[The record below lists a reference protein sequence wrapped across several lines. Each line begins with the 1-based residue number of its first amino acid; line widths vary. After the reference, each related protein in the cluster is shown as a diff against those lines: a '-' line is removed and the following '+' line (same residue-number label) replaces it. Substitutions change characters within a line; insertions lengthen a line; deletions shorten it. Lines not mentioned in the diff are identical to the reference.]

1 MYTVA
6 VAGATGAV
14 GQVML
19 DVLAEREFPVER
31 LIPLASERSRG
42 RSVSFRGESLTVRVL
57 SDYDFEDVDLVLFT
71 AGSDVV
77 RREADRILESGAV
90 IVDNSSAFRY
100 EPDVPLVVPEV
111 NPGALEAHRGLVAN
125 PNCSTIQMVMAL
137 APLHRAFEVQR
148 VVVSTYQSTSG
159 AGARAR
165 QEMWDQIE
173 AAVRGEPDP
182 EPDAFPHAIAFNA
195 IPEIGPVLRD
205 HDDYTKE
212 EMKMVWET
220 QKILDDD
227 SLAVSPTAVRIPV
240 ETAHGESVNVQTAR
254 PCSPGEARRHL
265 EDFPGVEVLDDPD
278 RSVYPTML
286 QAADRDPVYVG
297 RIRRDPTLENGLNL
311 WVVADNLRKGAA
323 LNTVQIAERL
333 VEEERLTTEGAPA
346 ARA

>member
-14 GQVML
+14 GEVML
-19 DVLAEREFPVER
+19 EVLAERDFPVER
-31 LIPLASERSRG
+31 LVPLASERSRG
-42 RSVSFRGESLTVRVL
+42 RTVSFRGDPEEVRVL
-57 SDYDFEDVDLVLFT
+57 SEHDFEDVDLVLFS

-90 IVDNSSAFRY
+90 IVDNSSAYRY
-100 EPDVPLVVPEV
+100 DPDVPLVVPEV
-111 NPGALEAHRGLVAN
+111 NPGDLEDHQGLVAN

-137 APLHRAFEVQR
+137 APLHRAFGIQR

-165 QEMWDQIE
+165 REMWDQIE
-173 AAVRGEPDP
+173 AAVAGDPAP

-195 IPEIGPVLRD
+195 IPEIGPVLED

-220 QKILDDD
+220 RKILGDD
-227 SLAVSPTAVRIPV
+227 SLEVSPTAVRIPV

-254 PCSPGEARRHL
+254 PCPPDEARRRL
-265 EDFPGVEVLDDPD
+265 EEFPGVDVLDDPE

-286 QAADRDPVYVG
+286 QASDRDPVYVG

-311 WVVADNLRKGAA
+311 WIVADNLRKGAA
-323 LNTVQIAERL
+323 LNTVQIAETL
-333 VEEERLTTEGAPA
+333 VEEGLLAGEGASV
-346 ARA
+346 RA